1 MYYLN
6 LQYCFIAL
14 FLLYEIGCMN
24 ICLVKR
30 SQLLYM
36 VIFQARAILK
46 LHITLN

>member
-6 LQYCFIAL
+6 LQYCLIAL

-24 ICLVKR
+24 IYLVKHF
-30 SQLLYM
+30 QLLYM
-36 VIFQARAILK
+36 VIFQTRTILK